1 MDHGHYDMYVI
12 IAIYCFCFCLV
23 CLDDLLYGINA
34 FSAYLLRFIPGA
46 LILTLFF
53 SILRVADWFV
63 LLNNGFNWF

>member
-1 MDHGHYDMYVI
+1 MICMLLLQFIVSV
-12 IAIYCFCFCLV
+12 FCLV

-53 SILRVADWFV
+53 SILRVAD
-63 LLNNGFNWF
+63 